1 MEEIS
6 KEHLSLAGEY
16 AVASELCKRGIY
28 AQLTLGTR
36 KKTDLLVDAE
46 TAMLKVQVKTKQVDR
61 WTCRGVFGKNI
72 MLVLVDYENKKYDQ
86 RPDFYI
92 LKPSDWKKFV
102 KWWLSDDI
110 SEGKAVLDKENCPIW
125 SGRKE
130 GGKPFKGTSVF
141 PKDVAQ
147 HKERWD
153 KIAVTLD
160 GKSEKNS

>member
-1 MEEIS
+1 MEKLA

-36 KKTDLLVDAE
+36 KKTDLLVDTE
-46 TAMLKVQVKTKQVDR
+46 TGMLRIQVKAKQVDR
-61 WTCRGVFGKNI
+61 WTCRGVFGKDI
-72 MLVLVDYENKKYDQ
+72 VLVLVDYENKKLDQ

-92 LKPSDWKKFV
+92 LTPSDWGEFV

-110 SEGKAVLDKENCPIW
+110 SEGKVVIDKENCPIW

-130 GGKPFKGTSVF
+130 GGRPFKGTSVF
-141 PKDVAQ
+141 PVDVAQ
-147 HKERWD
+147 HKECWE
-153 KIAVTLD
+153 KIEDLL
-160 GKSEKNS
+160 SEKR

>member
-1 MEEIS
+1 MEAIS

-36 KKTDLLVDAE
+36 KKTDLLVDTG
-46 TAMLKVQVKTKQVDR
+46 TAMLRIQVKTKQVDR
-61 WTCRGVFGKNI
+61 WTCRGVFGKDI
-72 MLVLVDYENKKYDQ
+72 VLVLVDYEKELDQ

-92 LKPSDWKKFV
+92 LTPTDWENYV

-110 SEGKAVLDKENCPIW
+110 SKGKVVLDKEICPIW

-130 GGKPFKGTSVF
+130 GGRVFKGTWVF
-141 PKDVAQ
+141 PADVA
-147 HKERWD
+147 KYKGRWD
-153 KIAVTLD
+153 KVEALLP
-160 GKSEKNS
+160 EKG